1 MSDYNDQYFMDR
13 PACDYMARKL
23 SFGYL
28 MKVMDRYLS
37 LQIHKSVNNI
47 KSISPTRRD
56 LIIKKRYMQLI
67 NKYNLENKWIN
78 L

>member
-1 MSDYNDQYFMDR
+1 MLWIDIYHYK
-13 PACDYMARKL
+13 Y
-23 SFGYL
+23 
-28 MKVMDRYLS
+28 
-37 LQIHKSVNNI
+37 IKSVNNI